1 MEQKEINYRIAM
13 SMLMQCALMW
23 EMCTECKNKGEF
35 LLKDVLKLMETVAER
50 CAYKKCV
57 EVDINYCDD
66 THVNVL
72 YKKLA
77 LIPGVSNYNILE
89 HMMHLFVCT
98 SDTDPKQGFSC
109 SYIIESVFV
118 NCYQFCRQT
127 GQQALMKKVV
137 FGKDTDGMWAR
148 LPEWK
153 LPKATKK
160 PSVKKIAKP
169 AALAPKISIREAV
182 MAAAKILSEQ
192 RKTA

>member
-23 EMCTECKNKGEF
+23 EMCTECKNKGKF

-57 EVDINYCDD
+57 EVDVDYCEHTD
-66 THVNVL
+66 VL

-77 LIPGVSNYNILE
+77 AIPGVSNYNALE

-98 SDTDPKQGFSC
+98 SETDPKQGFSC
-109 SYIIESVFV
+109 SYLIETAFGM
-118 NCYQFCRQT
+118 CYDFCRKT
-127 GQQALMKKVV
+127 GQQTLMKRAV
-137 FGKDTDGMWAR
+137 FINDADGMCAR

-153 LPKATKK
+153 LPKPMKK
-160 PSVKKIAKP
+160 PSAKKIAKP
-169 AALAPKISIREAV
+169 AIAPKVSIQEAIL
-182 MAAAKILSEQ
+182 AAARELKKQ
-192 RKTA
+192 RKIA